1 MEEPRDPQGSGS
13 DSSEPE
19 SVSLSPAPGLP
30 LQGAPQAHRTTNF
43 FIDNI
48 LRPDFGCRKEP
59 PGMGSGPGQSPGLA
73 RDRAHGSGG
82 RERLHSVSLNRP
94 SLPGTPSQDSNCST
108 DSSASSSGSDPLA
121 SPIKG
126 AGGGGAIGSV
136 AAPAS
141 GGVKDEDRSGG
152 VAAENT
158 SSSTSSSTSSLVVV
172 SGTGEATTPES
183 QPLLWPAWV
192 YCTRYSDRPS
202 SGKTQVH
209 GAEQ

>member
-30 LQGAPQAHRTTNF
+30 LPGAPQAHRTTNF

-48 LRPDFGCRKEP
+48 LRPDFGCRKET
-59 PGMGSGPGQSPGLA
+59 GPGLSPALA
-73 RDRAHGSGG
+73 RERAHGSGG
-82 RERLHSVSLNRP
+82 RERLHSIALSRP

-121 SPIKG
+121 SPVKG
-126 AGGGGAIGSV
+126 GGGGGAIGGV
-136 AAPAS
+136 TTPA

-152 VAAENT
+152 GAAENT
-158 SSSTSSSTSSLVVV
+158 SSSASSSLVVLNG
-172 SGTGEATTPES
+172 SGEATPES

-209 GAEQ
+209 GAK